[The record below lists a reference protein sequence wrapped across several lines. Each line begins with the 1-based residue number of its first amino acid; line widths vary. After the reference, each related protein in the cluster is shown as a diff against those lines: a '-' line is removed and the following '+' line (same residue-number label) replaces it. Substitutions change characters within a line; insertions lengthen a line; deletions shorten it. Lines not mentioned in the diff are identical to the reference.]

1 MNITEILEA
10 DKAARLR
17 IKEANALAEQ
27 MDTQTPKEANALTE
41 ERFLRAQE
49 EISRFENE
57 QTDMANRRIEV
68 TEKQADVHLQRLNR
82 RYEEQ
87 GDHWLSYI
95 VSQVTE
101 G

>member
-41 ERFLRAQE
+41 ERFL
-49 EISRFENE
+49 
-57 QTDMANRRIEV
+57 
-68 TEKQADVHLQRLNR
+68 
-82 RYEEQ
+82 
-87 GDHWLSYI
+87 
-95 VSQVTE
+95 
-101 G
+101 